1 MARVLHADMADADR
15 HAAYGEWQQSLN
27 AAAAGD
33 PAKRPYTLAVAN
45 ALWGQKGFGW
55 QDSFLK
61 LTNTRYGASLSEL
74 DFMSDP
80 EAARKAINLWVEDHT
95 QKHIKDL
102 LASPDVTP
110 LTRMVLTNA
119 VYFQG
124 KWADQFDPKQT
135 FKQPFHTGDGGKV
148 DAAMMH
154 RTGGYKLFENESLQ
168 ALELPYRG
176 GEVSM
181 VVLLPR
187 KADGLADLEKSLSAE
202 KLAEWIGKSGYADDL
217 RVTLP
222 KFTTTSRFDLG
233 EALKK
238 LGMTDAFD
246 PAAADFSG
254 LTEKEKLAIAKVIH
268 KAFVQVDEE
277 GTKAAAA
284 TAVVIAKPS
293 PPPPSFTADHPFTF
307 VIRDTKTGG
316 ILFMGRITDPTK

>member
-1 MARVLHADMADADR
+1 MARVLHAGMPDADR

-27 AAAAGD
+27 ASAAGD

-45 ALWGQKGFGW
+45 ALWGQKGYGW

-61 LTNTRYGASLSEL
+61 LTNSRFGASLTEL

-80 EAARKAINLWVEDHT
+80 EAARKTINLWVEGHT
-95 QKHIKDL
+95 QRHIKDL
-102 LASPDVTP
+102 LSSPDVTP

-124 KWADQFDPKQT
+124 KWAKQFDPKQT
-135 FKQPFHTGDGGKV
+135 FKQPFHTDGGTNV
-148 DAAMMH
+148 DAMMMH
-154 RTGGYKLFENESLQ
+154 RTGDYKLFGDESLQ
-168 ALELPYRG
+168 ALELPYLG
-176 GEVSM
+176 DGVSM

-187 KADGLADLEKSLSAE
+187 KADGLADLEKSFSAE
-202 KLAEWIGKSGYADDL
+202 KLAGWMENARYEDDV

-233 EALKK
+233 DALKK

-246 PAAADFSG
+246 MAKADFSG
-254 LTEKEKLAIAKVIH
+254 LTEKEKLAITKVIH

-293 PPPPSFTADHPFTF
+293 PPPPSFTADHPFAF

-316 ILFMGRITDPTK
+316 ILFMGRIADPTK